1 ILRDQHCIWPGGCTS
16 RPAASDVHHTRHKAD
31 GGPTAADMCG
41 LFCKFHHEICI
52 HRWGWKVEI
61 LPDGTV
67 TATSPHGQTLRSHPP
82 PPRQAA

>member
-1 ILRDQHCIWPGGCTS
+1 
-16 RPAASDVHHTRHKAD
+16 
-31 GGPTAADMCG
+31 MCG

-82 PPRQAA
+82 PPQQAA